1 MYNKFYNNNKTQPTT
16 SFTTTTKHI
25 TVYIIFIDKWKTAV
39 TMYTVRMLLDS
50 FPFYSGYTNQGPVR
64 IGAPS
69 DSIVESVDRPETPLM
84 LIIALIYKHKH
95 QEVCKPPILK

>member
-1 MYNKFYNNNKTQPTT
+1 
-16 SFTTTTKHI
+16 
-25 TVYIIFIDKWKTAV
+25 
-39 TMYTVRMLLDS
+39 MYTVRMLLDS

-69 DSIVESVDRPETPLM
+69 DSIVESGDRPETPLM